1 MPATKVRSRWVG
13 GDLIFYDA
21 STLAAGGY
29 VFRIAEDEVE
39 IYMPLTI
46 TGDVELEGDLTLTT
60 EDISVEQGKY
70 VYLEGQ
76 AGASYIRSDAA
87 GDLTINTT
95 TNINLA
101 FGGTD
106 EVRLTATVL
115 SPAVSDG
122 NALGSATLMWSD
134 LFLASAGVINFNN
147 GNCLITHAAGVLTVT
162 GDIVASNA
170 AGPAI
175 EDEAATTTNPTLC
188 PNKAE
193 LTTGIG
199 WNTAEIHFVISGV
212 DEVNL
217 SASALS
223 PGVTD
228 STALGTTALMWSD
241 LFLASAGV
249 INFNNGNVT
258 ITHSA
263 GLLTLGGG
271 GLSVG
276 ADGAGFDVI
285 LYGDRTGS
293 DFFWDQDGQ
302 TNGSLNLGTTTV
314 SEGVDLFV
322 HGDTATTY
330 LHWDCSADDLILVG
344 TATQLV
350 IEGTTAST
358 TNTSGSLRT
367 AGGLGVAG
375 AAFIGGLVTADGD
388 TGFRYNGTIV
398 PDANRLDYAIGI
410 GLRGTELTVDLANAV
425 SQNFDPIQMNVNLTA
440 SGGAPTSSS
449 TVNMIYQKITHD
461 TVDMPNLRL
470 KGCDW
475 TIDVQKNTK
484 DAYVVQTELAITGN
498 ITFSGEASAGAFQLN
513 VGAGPVSVSSR
524 LNALMAVVV
533 GAATVTGNYYV
544 ADFGAFTNAAVDAI
558 VNLQTDSSVTA
569 TSGILMDIDGA
580 VTYAIDFQGTV
591 SDGWTS
597 GDLTGSDE
605 YGAFDEYSLIPIRI
619 AGVTPTLYIMAA
631 ETWKAVTV

>member
-1 MPATKVRSRWVG
+1 MPVTKVRSRWVG
-13 GDLIFYDA
+13 GDLIFYDK
-21 STLAAGGY
+21 TTRAAGGY

-115 SPAVSDG
+115 SPATSDG

-134 LFLASAGVINFNN
+134 LFLAAGGVVNFNN
-147 GNCLITHAAGVLTVT
+147 GNCLITHTAGVLTVT